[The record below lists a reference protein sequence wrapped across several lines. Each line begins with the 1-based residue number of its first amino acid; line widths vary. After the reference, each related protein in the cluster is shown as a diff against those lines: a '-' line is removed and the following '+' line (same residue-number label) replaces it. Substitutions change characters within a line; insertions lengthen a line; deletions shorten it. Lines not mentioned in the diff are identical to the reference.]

1 MKTTPHEGFAI
12 FCDLP
17 LSSFTAYDLFSLLC
31 RFAMRKVIWNL
42 YDDSAESQRIMLS
55 AVVRLS
61 VVIQP
66 LMMFGFVK
74 PMKLF
79 ARDEYSV
86 KGDAARCDVASKI
99 SDDMTKAKRDIIEK
113 KRGEPNVVDSPRWK
127 TVRFY
132 EMDERR
138 DLLLIT

>member
-1 MKTTPHEGFAI
+1 
-12 FCDLP
+12 
-17 LSSFTAYDLFSLLC
+17 
-31 RFAMRKVIWNL
+31 MRKVIWNL
-42 YDDSAESQRIMLS
+42 YDDSVESQRIMLS

-86 KGDAARCDVASKI
+86 KGDAVRCDVNSKT

-113 KRGEPNVVDSPRWK
+113 
-127 TVRFY
+127 
-132 EMDERR
+132 
-138 DLLLIT
+138 